1 MAARVQDR
9 LAAIFGEREVFMDV
23 DNLVAGQRFD
33 RELQNALAQTDVF
46 LAVIGPRWS
55 ELFLQRQAAGERDYV
70 HEEIAAALKRQVVVI
85 PVLIE
90 RTSLP
95 RAAELPEDMRD
106 LVLYQEH
113 TVTHENFGR
122 DVASLVEAIK
132 FSRKQLRR
140 RPDGEE
146 RAPRQW
152 ITPMAVYWRWIAAT
166 VLGLM
171 VVGWIGSHQ
180 YALPVWWPSHG
191 PSVVASPNNAHF
203 PAVASPFEGE
213 WSANPSRLCWGS
225 SETLYI
231 DAQSVRST
239 IPSKLTNGATETR
252 VFKILHLNVAGQ
264 LALTVECDHEQR
276 ELKLVGDTVVGGFT
290 GGVLH
295 KCN

>member
-1 MAARVQDR
+1 MLFSNLLSPFELQGAAGIRSVGRGAVGKIFVNYRRDDERAMAARVQDR

-122 DVASLVEAIK
+122 DVASLVEAIS
-132 FSRKQLRR
+132 SRARLRR

-180 YALPVWWPSHG
+180 YGLLVLRG
-191 PSVVASPNNAHF
+191 
-203 PAVASPFEGE
+203 
-213 WSANPSRLCWGS
+213 
-225 SETLYI
+225 SETLH
-231 DAQSVRST
+231 DC
-239 IPSKLTNGATETR
+239 
-252 VFKILHLNVAGQ
+252 HVAS
-264 LALTVECDHEQR
+264 
-276 ELKLVGDTVVGGFT
+276 
-290 GGVLH
+290 
-295 KCN
+295 